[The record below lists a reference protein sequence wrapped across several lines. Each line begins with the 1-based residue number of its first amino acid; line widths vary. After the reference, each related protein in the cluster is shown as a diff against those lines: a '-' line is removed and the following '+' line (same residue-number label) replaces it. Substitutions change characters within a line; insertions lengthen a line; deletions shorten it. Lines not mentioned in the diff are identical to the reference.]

1 MAKEIVRE
9 MSMWRYVRIS
19 AGFVLSLFIAAYSWG
34 APTLLVVLDDS
45 GSMRQPMQTEAGPRP
60 KIEVAKQALLGVVR
74 QLPSDAQ
81 LGIMLLN
88 QHAAANFWLVPL
100 GKLDR
105 PQAVERIRGLR
116 AEGRTPLGIRLKHAA
131 DALLEV
137 RQRQVYGDFRLLVLT
152 DGEASD
158 PEVLEGYLPD
168 ILSRG
173 FSLDVI
179 GVAMTADHSLAQ
191 RAHSY
196 RRAADAA
203 TLTQALQQVLAE
215 ATEANASTVG
225 ATDPRSD
232 FELIADLPEDFARE
246 VLATLAVPDNREIV
260 SDFPGQAGPPA
271 DGSPPTSWP
280 PREYPPG
287 GDATPAGILGGLLSL
302 FPCCMMIVVGFILV
316 VMLAGKKQRKR
327 RR

>member
-1 MAKEIVRE
+1 
-9 MSMWRYVRIS
+9 MSMWRYVGIS
-19 AGFVLSLFIAAYSWG
+19 AGFVLSLWVVAGSWG

-45 GSMRQPMQTEAGPRP
+45 GSMRQPMQTVKGPRP
-60 KIEVAKQALLGVVR
+60 KIEVAKQALSGVVR
-74 QLPSDAQ
+74 QLPADAQ

-88 QHAAANFWLVPL
+88 QNAAANFWLVPL
-100 GKLDR
+100 GKLDK
-105 PQAVERIRGLR
+105 PQAFERIRGLR

-137 RQRQVYGDFRLLVLT
+137 RQRQIYGDFRLLVIT

-168 ILSRG
+168 LLSRG

-203 TLTQALQQVLAE
+203 SLTQALQEVLAE
-215 ATEANASTVG
+215 ATEADALTAG
-225 ATDPRSD
+225 ATDRLSD

-246 VLATLAVPDNREIV
+246 VLATLAVPVNREIV
-260 SDFPGQAGPPA
+260 SDFPGQAQAAGPSP
-271 DGSPPTSWP
+271 DGSPPNSWP

-287 GDATPAGILGGLLSL
+287 GGATPAGILGGLLSL
-302 FPCCMMIVVGFILV
+302 FPCCMMIVVAFILV
-316 VMLAGKKQRKR
+316 VMLAKKKQRKR